1 MLTGWQY
8 LFSCYLLWVAATTKQ
23 RECLLLMN
31 EGVAG
36 VFSGCQTFYG
46 GALSVTHISTPI
58 ITIFNRLLLFRRYY
72 MFSLSS
78 FCWYLFSLSTY
89 FSVTWAHA
97 RFHYSTNVSD
107 VHELLP
113 FSGAVRKSEINKQH
127 LCLLKL
133 TTFFNILFLHSYHPH
148 QSSSSPP
155 LSLVSI
161 IITIIIAAVVIIIF
175 IVIIIVVFRLKYAFS
190 SWQ

>member
-1 MLTGWQY
+1 MLTSWHY

-23 RECLLLMN
+23 RVSVIDERGCGRSFLWLSNILWGCLISCTYFNSDNHNIQPFNIVQKILYVL
-31 EGVAG
+31 A
-36 VFSGCQTFYG
+36 VF
-46 GALSVTHISTPI
+46 LW
-58 ITIFNRLLLFRRYY
+58 
-72 MFSLSS
+72 
-78 FCWYLFSLSTY
+78 WYLFSLSTY

-97 RFHYSTNVSD
+97 RFHYSTKVSNVH
-107 VHELLP
+107 VLLP
-113 FSGAVRKSEINKQH
+113 FSGTVRKSEINKQH

-133 TTFFNILFLHSYHPH
+133 TTFFSILFLHSYHPH

-175 IVIIIVVFRLKYAFS
+175 IVIIILFFRLKYAFS